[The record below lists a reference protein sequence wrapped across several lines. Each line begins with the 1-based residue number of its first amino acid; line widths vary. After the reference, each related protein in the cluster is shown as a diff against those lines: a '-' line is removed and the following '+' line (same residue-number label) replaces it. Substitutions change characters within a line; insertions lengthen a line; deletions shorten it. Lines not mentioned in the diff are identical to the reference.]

1 MTKAVV
7 DIETDGL
14 NATKIHCIVAR
25 CYASDKEKVW
35 VGEECNQFAEWSG
48 QIDQFIMH
56 NGISFDAPILN
67 RLTGS
72 NIKLSQ
78 VRDTL
83 IESQLYNPIREGGHS
98 LESWGERLNFPKGN
112 MTEFKDYS
120 PEMLEYCKKDTE
132 LTSKLAKTMEEEGK
146 KFSIRSYEMERK
158 VRAIIDQQQKNGF
171 AFNIREGMLLL
182 ARLEDEQHQLEK
194 DAEEMFEPIITY
206 SPVKKI
212 PKSTPFNIASRKQI
226 AERLMELDW
235 KPKQFGKE
243 IKLKDGSTKKNVVVS
258 EEILDK
264 INMKEAQ
271 MFSRYFLLQKRTGLL
286 KAWVQQCQE
295 DERVRGSVLT
305 LKTVT
310 GRMAHHSPNMAQVPA
325 SYSPYGK
332 ECRELWTVSNPDT
345 HVLVGTDASGLEI
358 RCLAHY
364 MNHPDLMCR
373 GKGIELE
380 DKMIDAAKVFIR
392 EVLTG
397 DVHTANMKA
406 AGLTNRDQA
415 KTFIY
420 AFLYGAGPAKIGKVV
435 GGSAKQGNILIRK
448 FLKNM
453 PALERLRQNVMEASL
468 NGFIKALDGRY
479 LKIRSPHAS
488 LNTLLQGAGAIVC
501 KQWLVH
507 MDEHIRKTGVDV
519 KLVASVHDEYQFE
532 VAKKDVE
539 RFGKITKDAMLE
551 TTKTLDMKC
560 PLDCEYKVGNTWAE
574 TH

>member
-1 MTKAVV
+1 MTKAVF

-295 DERVRGSVLT
+295 DERVRGKVLT

>member
-1 MTKAVV
+1 MIKAIV
-7 DIETDGL
+7 DIETDAI

-25 CYASDKEKVW
+25 SLSSDKEKVW
-35 VGEECNQFAEWSG
+35 IGDECQQFAGWSR
-48 QIDQFIMH
+48 QIDEFIMH

-72 NIKLSQ
+72 SIKLSQ

-98 LESWGERLNFPKGN
+98 LEAWGDRLNFPKGECN
-112 MTEFKDYS
+112 DFRTFNED
-120 PEMLEYCKKDTE
+120 MLQYCIRDTK
-132 LTSKLAKTMEEEGK
+132 LTRKLAHKLSAEGK
-146 KFSIRSYEMERK
+146 MFSSRSYELERK
-158 VRAIIDQQQKNGF
+158 VRAIVDQQEKNGF
-171 AFNIREGMLLL
+171 AFNIKEAIMFLSK
-182 ARLEDEQHQLEK
+182 LEDEQHKLEQQ
-194 DAEEMFEPIITY
+194 AEEMFEPTEVVLKTKTKYI
-206 SPVKKI
+206 
-212 PKSTPFNIASRKQI
+212 PFNIASRKQI
-226 AERLMELDW
+226 AERLIEKGW
-235 KPKQFGKE
+235 KPTHKTEKGN
-243 IKLKDGSTKKNVVVS
+243 IIVS
-258 EEILDK
+258 EEILSK
-264 INMKEAQ
+264 LKMPEAQ

-286 KAWVQQCQE
+286 KSWIQECQE
-295 DERVRGSVLT
+295 DERVRGRVLT
-305 LKTVT
+305 LRTVT

-325 SYSPYGK
+325 TYSPYGE

-345 HVLVGTDASGLEI
+345 HTLVGTDASSLEL

-364 MNHPDLMCR
+364 MDDP
-373 GKGIELE
+373 KFT
-380 DKMIDAAKVFIR
+380 K

-420 AFLYGAGPAKIGKVV
+420 AFLYGAGPSKIGKVV
-435 GGSAKQGNILIRK
+435 GGNARVGQQLTSK
-448 FLKNM
+448 FLFNM
-453 PALERLRQNVMEASL
+453 PKLKTLRDNVTEAAET
-468 NGFIKALDGRY
+468 GTIKALDGRR
-479 LKIRSPHAS
+479 LHIRSPHAS

-507 MDEHIRKTGVDV
+507 MDERIRKSGVDV

-539 RFGKITKDAMLE
+539 RFGQITKDAMIE
-551 TTKTLDMKC
+551 TTSTLGMRC
-560 PLDCEYKVGNTWAE
+560 PLDCEYKAGTTWKE

>member
-35 VGEECNQFAEWSG
+35 VGEECDQFAEWSG

-98 LESWGERLNFPKGN
+98 LEAWGERLNFPKGN
-112 MTEFKDYS
+112 MTEFKHYS

-132 LTSKLAKTMEEEGK
+132 LTSKLAKTMEKEGK
-146 KFSIRSYEMERK
+146 KFSRRSYEMERK

-182 ARLEDEQHQLEK
+182 SRLEDEQHQLEK
-194 DAEEMFEPIITY
+194 DAEEMFEPVITY

-226 AERLMELDW
+226 AERLMELGW
-235 KPKQFGKE
+235 KPE
-243 IKLKDGSTKKNVVVS
+243 HYTEKDNVIIS
-258 EEILDK
+258 EEILSK
-264 INMKEAQ
+264 IDMKEAQ

-286 KAWVQQCQE
+286 KAWVQECQE
-295 DERVRGSVLT
+295 DERVRGRVLT

-345 HVLVGTDASGLEI
+345 HVLVGTDASGLEL

-364 MNHPDLMCR
+364 MNDP
-373 GKGIELE
+373 KFT
-380 DKMIDAAKVFIR
+380 K

-397 DVHTANMKA
+397 DVHT
-406 AGLTNRDQA
+406 GQQLTA
-415 KTFIY
+415 
-420 AFLYGAGPAKIGKVV
+420 
-435 GGSAKQGNILIRK
+435 K
-448 FLKNM
+448 FLSNM
-453 PALERLRQNVMEASL
+453 PKLKTLRDNVTAAAEV
-468 NGFIKALDGRY
+468 GPIKALDGRN
-479 LKIRSPHAS
+479 LHIRSPHAS

-519 KLVASVHDEYQFE
+519 KLVASIHDEYQFE

-551 TTKTLDMKC
+551 TTMTLDMKC